1 MLFKKKKQNYK
12 IKIKRVFKNSI
23 FLKKKTINSSFYK
36 LGRRYLH
43 GLKLLETARLQEYQ
57 FNALHFN
64 TKRIRKRAKG
74 VKLKGA
80 TISFNIP
87 LTKKSTGVRMG
98 KGKGKVKLWC
108 GNFVKGSLLFLW
120 NYKTR
125 DKLARIIK
133 MLRCKTPARITFVKK
148 NTRTNKIRIPCSRN
162 IGLLRSFCLTTKRFY
177 RQVFYLSKV
186 SQLRAIRARR
196 LERIIARGIART
208 MAKRLRY
215 QQQAALKSNKKK
227 K

>member
-1 MLFKKKKQNYK
+1 M
-12 IKIKRVFKNSI
+12 
-23 FLKKKTINSSFYK
+23 SFYK

-43 GLKLLETARLQEYQ
+43 GLKIMETCRLQEYQ

-98 KGKGKVKLWC
+98 KGKGKIKHWC
-108 GNFVKGSLLFLW
+108 GNFIKGSILFLW
-120 NYKTR
+120 RYKTR
-125 DKLARIIK
+125 DKLARIVK
-133 MLRCKTPARITFVKK
+133 MLRCKTPARVAFIKK
-148 NTRTNKIRIPCSRN
+148 NTRTRKILVPSSVDL
-162 IGLLRSFCLTTKRFY
+162 GLLRSFCLTTKRFY
-177 RQVFYLSKV
+177 RPLFYLSKV
-186 SQLRAIRARR
+186 SNLRAIRARR
-196 LERIIARGIART
+196 LARVIARGIART

-215 QQQAALKSNKKK
+215 QQQAASKSKKK
-227 K
+227 